1 MKNTGNLIKG
11 TREKFEG
18 SGKAQENF
26 VFTIDEYD
34 TELKRLIDSGMN
46 EKAAGIAA
54 FFELCDKQNVQQN
67 ATL

>member
-11 TREKFEG
+11 TREKSAGDKRVTDKF
-18 SGKAQENF
+18 S
-26 VFTIDEYD
+26 FTVDEYD
-34 TELKRLIDSGMN
+34 TEVKRLIDSGMN

-54 FFELCDKQNVQQN
+54 FFELCDKQSVQQN